1 MARKPITTRMERWLT
16 PAEGAAYTV
25 QHVSIPTAGLTLPQH
40 VVDQWKLTPEHADA
54 LRKKA
59 EIAQQPGTWMQP
71 ANWTGAAVLLICGAG
86 DNRHA
91 FKWLLFEKLIE
102 RGIAVLTVD
111 PPGHG
116 DFQFVTC
123 TTNNVRCAARAA
135 SDWLHA
141 QAGVTQTAAVGISF
155 GGAQVADLA
164 AHDDRFAAVALISTP
179 VSLPPV
185 TRWTVAR
192 ESAGLILPRNLS
204 LLRYQSIRPMWAEW
218 KSMKGVWFGESLY
231 DMIAQLDVLGAIQKM
246 KVPLAVVH
254 GKLDVAVPPS
264 NAKQIKAAASC
275 DCDVIWCGQ
284 GTHLSVMLFD
294 KEMRQLADWL
304 ADKLKE

>member
-16 PAEGAAYTV
+16 PAVGASYTV
-25 QHVSIPTAGLTLPQH
+25 EHVSIPTTGLTLPQH
-40 VVDQWKLTPEHADA
+40 VAEQWKLTPEHAAA

-59 EIAQQPGTWMQP
+59 ETAKQPGTWMKP
-71 ANWTGAAVLLICGAG
+71 ANWTGATVLLICGAG

-91 FKWLLFEKLIE
+91 FKWLLFQKLIE

-116 DFQFVTC
+116 DFQFVCC
-123 TTNNVRCAARAA
+123 TTENVRQAARAA

-141 QAGVTQTAAVGISF
+141 QAGVTTTAAVGISF
-155 GGAQVADLA
+155 GGAQTADLA

-185 TRWTVAR
+185 TRWTVLR
-192 ESAGLILPRNLS
+192 EGAGLLLPRNIS
-204 LLRYQSIRPMWAEW
+204 LLRYQPLQPMWAEW
-218 KSMKGVWFGESLY
+218 KSMKGVWFGDSLY
-231 DMIAQLDVLGAIQKM
+231 DMISQLDVLGAVQKM
-246 KVPLAVVH
+246 TKPLAIMH
-254 GKLDVAVPPS
+254 GRLDVAVPPS
-264 NAKQIKAAASC
+264 NAVQMQQAAQC
-275 DCDVIWCGQ
+275 DCNVIWCDQ

-294 KEMRQLADWL
+294 KEITQLADWL
-304 ADKLKE
+304 GNMLK

>member
-1 MARKPITTRMERWLT
+1 MASKPITTRMERWLT

-25 QHVSIPTAGLTLPQH
+25 QQVAIPTTGMDLPQH
-40 VVDQWKLTPEHADA
+40 VADQWKLTPEHAEA

-59 EIAQQPGTWMQP
+59 ETAQQPGTWMKP
-71 ANWTGAAVLLICGAG
+71 AKWSGAAVLLICGAG

-111 PPGHG
+111 PHGHG

-123 TTNNVRCAARAA
+123 TTDNVRCAARAA
-135 SDWLHA
+135 SDWLHT
-141 QAGVTQTAAVGISF
+141 QAGVTKTAAVGISF
-155 GGAQVADLA
+155 GGAQAADLA
-164 AHDDRFAAVALISTP
+164 AHDERFAAVALISTP
-179 VSLPPV
+179 VTLPLV

-192 ESAGLILPRNLS
+192 ESAGLFLPRNLG

-218 KSMKGVWFGESLY
+218 KSMKGVWFGDSLY
-231 DMIAQLDVLGAIQKM
+231 DMIAQLDVLGAIRRLGR
-246 KVPLAVVH
+246 PLAIVH
-254 GKLDVAVPPS
+254 GRLDVAVPPS
-264 NAKQIKAAASC
+264 NAKQMQAAAQC

-294 KEMRQLADWL
+294 KEISALADWL
-304 ADKLKE
+304 VARLS